1 MTVEKRAIKMSRKQ
15 FILVVVLSFLIIGG
29 AYSLYSFIL
38 EPDTPPGIKIFV
50 GIFILIVLVVIL
62 INTYKKNVK

>member
-1 MTVEKRAIKMSRKQ
+1 MTVEKRAIKMSKKQ

-38 EPDTPPGIKIFV
+38 EPDTRPVIKVFV
-50 GIFILIVLVVIL
+50 GIFTLIVLIVIL